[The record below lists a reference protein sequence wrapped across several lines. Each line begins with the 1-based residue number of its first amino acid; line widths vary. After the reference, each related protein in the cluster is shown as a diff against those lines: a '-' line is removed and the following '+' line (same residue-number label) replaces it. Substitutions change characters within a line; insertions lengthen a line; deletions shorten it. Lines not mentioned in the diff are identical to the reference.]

1 VRLLTRRAT
10 RPDRD
15 IEWQPDGAA
24 GRWARALEGADSIIN
39 LAGAGVADERWTTA
53 RKALLRSS
61 RLLSTRSL
69 VAALQTIDTP
79 PPILL
84 SASGVGYY
92 GDRGATLVTEDTPPG
107 GDFLADLCVAWEEE
121 ALQAAPRTR
130 VVTLRTGIV
139 LHPSGGALAKLL
151 LPFRLGVG
159 GTLGSGE
166 QYFPWIHLTDWI
178 DLVVFAMERTE
189 TRGALNLTAPN
200 PVTNRELT
208 RALGRALGR
217 PTILPV
223 PGFGLR
229 AVLGEF
235 AETLLTG
242 QRAVPQRAE
251 HLGFT
256 FRFRDLDA
264 ALRDLLPS

>member
-1 VRLLTRRAT
+1 
-10 RPDRD
+10 
-15 IEWQPDGAA
+15 
-24 GRWARALEGADSIIN
+24 
-39 LAGAGVADERWTTA
+39 
-53 RKALLRSS
+53 
-61 RLLSTRSL
+61 
-69 VAALQTIDTP
+69 
-79 PPILL
+79 
-84 SASGVGYY
+84 
-92 GDRGATLVTEDTPPG
+92 
-107 GDFLADLCVAWEEE
+107 
-121 ALQAAPRTR
+121 
-130 VVTLRTGIV
+130 
-139 LHPSGGALAKLL
+139 
-151 LPFRLGVG
+151 
-159 GTLGSGE
+159 
-166 QYFPWIHLTDWI
+166 
-178 DLVVFAMERTE
+178 
-189 TRGALNLTAPN
+189 
-200 PVTNRELT
+200 VTNRELT